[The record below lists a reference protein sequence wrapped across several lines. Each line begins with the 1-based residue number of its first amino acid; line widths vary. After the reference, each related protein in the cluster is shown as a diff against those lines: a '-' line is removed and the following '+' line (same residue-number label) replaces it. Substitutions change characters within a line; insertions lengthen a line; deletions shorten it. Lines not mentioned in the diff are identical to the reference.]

1 MLKLLKNFSWY
12 KAHHMISFHIYIY
25 IYVLQLF
32 QSVKHNKR
40 QYILFLM
47 QELSSGG
54 IEGGH
59 TLITD
64 LWVVPV
70 GLVKDLH
77 DYFGLM
83 HEAVISQLFP
93 DPFEDFGKSPLT
105 QAFVLKARPQ
115 SAFLNPKHSALHFYS
130 WELFRKHLRI
140 QDLLSWFCETPSDWC
155 CVCWL
160 METEARRGPCCS
172 CIQAGRTF
180 LGRERNH

>member
-1 MLKLLKNFSWY
+1 MGNAKAIKNIKGLF
-12 KAHHMISFHIYIY
+12 MIYSTS
-25 IYVLQLF
+25 LF
-32 QSVKHNKR
+32 F
-40 QYILFLM
+40 FLM
-47 QELSSGG
+47 QELSYGG
-54 IEGGH
+54 IERRLWKRYSS
-59 TLITD
+59 TTD

-105 QAFVLKARPQ
+105 QAFILKARPQ
-115 SAFLNPKHSALHFYS
+115 SAFLNPEHSVLHFYRG
-130 WELFRKHLRI
+130 ELFQKCLQI

-160 METEARRGPCCS
+160 METEARQGPCCS
-172 CIQAGRTF
+172 CIQGGKTF
-180 LGRERNH
+180 LGRDRME

>member
-1 MLKLLKNFSWY
+1 
-12 KAHHMISFHIYIY
+12 MIYSTSYDILIQN
-25 IYVLQLF
+25 ILPLQLL
-32 QSVKHNKR
+32 QR

-47 QELSSGG
+47 QELSCGG
-54 IEGGH
+54 IEGRLCKRY
-59 TLITD
+59 TSTTD

-93 DPFEDFGKSPLT
+93 NPFEDFGKSPLT
-105 QAFVLKARPQ
+105 QAFILKVRPQ

-130 WELFRKHLRI
+130 WELFQKCLQI

-155 CVCWL
+155 CVCWS

-172 CIQAGRTF
+172 CIQGGKTF
-180 LGRERNH
+180 LGRERME